1 LNFLD
6 PKNIGKPPSQSKAVK
21 STKVWLE
28 ERLFGHRLWARQ
40 TPWLLFLE
48 FLNVTEAFLRLGEQ
62 NLFAPSAPEEMHS
75 YKMRYRMGLRQV
87 LFDNEE
93 LTRISQMPFNDD
105 AKWTAW
111 LDSMSERGIP
121 GGFEYLRQR
130 FPQFNHFSELVA
142 LVKQTTLESDT
153 NRRWSSRFI
162 FPFGPDALYSDAII
176 KNGTPQPDFNNFGRT
191 GEIVYAML
199 SRSTHADRLRAH
211 FVELL
216 DPRKPKNQL
225 IARLA
230 SPYDAEPDR
239 DQKGETFL
247 PYRRH
252 PAFDRLAEDWLAVL
266 DLALPEQDA
275 YAYLVP
281 LGAFHII
288 LYQLET
294 AAALTER
301 NQRPTLVCEM
311 IAPKREFVRQKSIA
325 SYQDNDSL
333 SLQALDREI
342 DRTLEDPEW
351 TAIGTE
357 EEISDSERVDIARDF
372 IERHFSYVP
381 DEKLAEASVTRL
393 IEQLRED
400 VENKHESSCGRVH
413 SDYGRYIGLSSRR
426 GTNRMRYAPTDD
438 FIKML
443 VVTRVTKRTEY
454 KKFLSDLYSR
464 YGFVFGELEAADAL
478 DPAGF
483 QAAAFERNR
492 GRLEARLASMGLL
505 NRLSD
510 GCAYV
515 VNPFAADRA
524 D

>member
-1 LNFLD
+1 MNFLD
-6 PKNIGKPPSQSKAVK
+6 PNNIGKPPSQSHAVK
-21 STKVWLE
+21 NTKVWLE

-48 FLNVTEAFLRLGEQ
+48 FLNVAEAFLRLGEES
-62 NLFAPSAPEEMHS
+62 LFAPTAPEEMRS

-93 LTRISQMPFNDD
+93 LMRIAQLPYNDD
-105 AKWTAW
+105 VKWTAW
-111 LDSMSERGIP
+111 LETMSERGIP
-121 GGFEYLRQR
+121 FDYLRQR
-130 FPQFNHFSELVA
+130 FPQFNHFSELVT
-142 LVKQTTLESDT
+142 LVKQTTLEADT

-176 KNGTPQPDFNNFGRT
+176 KNGMAQPDFNNFGRT
-191 GEIVYAML
+191 GEILYAML
-199 SRSTHADRLRAH
+199 SRSAHAGRLRGH
-211 FVELL
+211 FADLL
-216 DPRKPKNQL
+216 DPEKPKNKL

-230 SPYDAEPDR
+230 SPTDIDLDR

-247 PYRRH
+247 PYRAH

-275 YAYLVP
+275 YAFLVP
-281 LGAFHII
+281 LGALHII

-294 AAALTER
+294 AAALTGR
-301 NQRPTLVCEM
+301 TQRPTLVCEM
-311 IAPKREFVRQKSIA
+311 IAPKREFVRQRSIA
-325 SYQDNDSL
+325 SYQENDSL
-333 SLQALDREI
+333 SLQALDCEI
-342 DRTLEDPEW
+342 DKALQDPEW
-351 TAIGTE
+351 TAILSE
-357 EEISDSERVDIARDF
+357 DISESERFDAARDF
-372 IERHFSYVP
+372 VEKHFSYSS
-381 DEKLAEASVTRL
+381 DDRLAEVSLPRL
-393 IEQLRED
+393 IEQLREH
-400 VENKHESSCGRVH
+400 VETKHESSCGRVH

-426 GTNRMRYAPTDD
+426 GTNRTRYAPTDA
-438 FIKML
+438 FIKLL
-443 VVTRVTKRTEY
+443 VVTRVARRTEF
-454 KKFLSDLYSR
+454 KKFLADIYAR

-478 DPAGF
+478 DAAGF
-483 QAAAFERNR
+483 QSAAFERNR
-492 GRLEARLASMGLL
+492 SRLEARLASMGLL